1 MIPFT
6 QNSRKCKL
14 MYSERK
20 HCQDILGDRSGAGV
34 VGSGRKEGFQRRT
47 LRRFIDMFIILT
59 GDDVTGINI
68 C

>member
-1 MIPFT
+1 
-6 QNSRKCKL
+6 